1 MATHDYV
8 IDNSTGANVRA
19 DLNLVLQAILSNNSS
34 SSAPSTT
41 AAYMLWVD
49 TTANIIKIRNSANN
63 AWINLFT
70 TAGGVD
76 VDAASNFNE
85 DVTFTGA
92 SANIVFDKSDNAFE
106 FADNAK
112 AIFGG
117 SADLQIYHSTNTY
130 LDNITGGFYIR
141 NTASASTSEHIYIQP
156 NHTEHGIIV
165 KKDAAV
171 ELYYNGSKKFETTS
185 SGATVTGNLIATG
198 NLNVNDN
205 GHIYVG
211 NSGDLDIY
219 HDGTSNII
227 TSAGGNLFI
236 QATSGESG
244 ITLLQNGGVELYF
257 DNSKHFQTT
266 GNGVEVDGELMIDP
280 DAGGTLKFT
289 GHAAHHSKM
298 VIADNGGSGAGNF
311 LCEFGDGSDVF
322 NIASNGNIRI
332 AEAVSLAPNA
342 KVAIAHN
349 GTNPRALEVH
359 STGSSFQGITLMS
372 VASRNTTNGSYRHF
386 QCVINGVADKLRVAD
401 SGNVTNS
408 NNSYGSISDER
419 LKENKVDASSQWD
432 DIKALRIRKFNFK
445 SLTDPDQKTMLGVV
459 AQEAELVCPNLVTSE
474 VTLQEGVEQEYKSFK
489 YSVLYMK
496 AIKCLQEAQAKI
508 ETLETK
514 VAALEAA

>member
-1 MATHDYV
+1 A
-8 IDNSTGANVRA
+8 
-19 DLNLVLQAILSNNSS
+19 
-34 SSAPSTT
+34 
-41 AAYMLWVD
+41 
-49 TTANIIKIRNSANN
+49 
-63 AWINLFT
+63 
-70 TAGGVD
+70 
-76 VDAASNFNE
+76 
-85 DVTFTGA
+85 
-92 SANIVFDKSDNAFE
+92 VF
-106 FADNAK
+106 AK
-112 AIFGG
+112 NG
-117 SADLQIYHSTNTY
+117 
-130 LDNITGGFYIR
+130 
-141 NTASASTSEHIYIQP
+141 
-156 NHTEHGIIV
+156 
-165 KKDAAV
+165 AV
-171 ELYYNGSKKFETTS
+171 ELYHDNSKKIETYAN
-185 SGATVTGNLIATG
+185 GIRAAN
-198 NLNVNDN
+198 N
-205 GHIYVG
+205 GHIKLASD
-211 NSGDLDIY
+211 SGKFFMGAGDDAELF
-219 HDGTSNII
+219 HDGTNLTLNGDGSN
-227 TSAGGNLFI
+227 
-236 QATSGESG
+236 ATFLRAKSGENSIKLIPDG
-244 ITLLQNGGVELYF
+244 AVELYH
-257 DNSKHFQTT
+257 DNSMHFQTT
-266 GNGVEVDGELMIDP
+266 ANGAEVDGELMIDP

-289 GHAAHHSKM
+289 GFTAHHSKM

-342 KVAIAHN
+342 KVAIAHG

-419 LKENKVDASSQWD
+419 LKENIVDASSQWD
-432 DIKALRIRKFNFK
+432 DIKALKIRKFNFK
-445 SLTDPDQKTMLGVV
+445 SLTDPDKKPMLGVV